1 MSRRLVALLALA
13 GALLAAACGGG
24 GSGGGETSDGPATTA
39 QEVPENAVAIV
50 AGTPILKASFDRYL
64 SQAEVA
70 FEAQGSEFPAV
81 GTPEYEQLKQEAV
94 DLLVRRAVFEQE
106 AKARGITVTDEEAS
120 ARLDELKQQ
129 YYQGDEAK
137 FQQELEQFGLSEEDV
152 LADLRTKLLYEK
164 LFAEVTKDVT
174 VTDEEV
180 QTYYDENTAQFTS
193 PASREVAHIL
203 VDTKQE
209 AEDLRAQLEGGADF
223 ATLAK
228 KHSKDEGSAEDGGQ
242 LTAQKNGTLVPE
254 FEEAAFALATGEL
267 SEPVKTQFG
276 WHLITALT
284 DTTPESTTPLAQV
297 EEDIRSQLV
306 QDKQNELMT
315 EWVAEIRSKYAA
327 KTAYATGF
335 EPVGA
340 AAATTA
346 TTATTAATATTTTP

>member
-13 GALLAAACGGG
+13 GALLAAACGGS

-50 AGTPILKASFDRYL
+50 AGTPILKTAFDRFFA
-64 SQAEVA
+64 QAETA
-70 FEAQGSEFPAV
+70 LEAQGSDFPAV

-94 DLLVRRAVFEQE
+94 DLLVRRAIFEQE

-129 YYQGDEAK
+129 YYEGDEAK

-164 LFAEVTKDVT
+164 LFADVTKDVT

-180 QTYYDENTAQFTS
+180 QTYYDEHEDQFTS

-209 AEDLRAQLEGGADF
+209 ADDLRTQLEDGADF
-223 ATLAK
+223 AKLAK
-228 KHSKDEGSAEDGGQ
+228 KHSKDEASAKDGGQ
-242 LTAQKNGTLVPE
+242 LTARKNGTLVPE

-267 SEPVKTQFG
+267 SEPVETQYG
-276 WHLITALT
+276 WHLIKALT
-284 DTTPESTTPLAQV
+284 DVTPESTTPLVQV
-297 EEDIRSQLV
+297 EEDVRNQLL
-306 QDKQNELMT
+306 QEKQNELMT

-340 AAATTA
+340 AATATTA
-346 TTATTAATATTTTP
+346 TTATTTTP